1 MKKYLKMLSLLAV
14 ITGLSSCLKDEPI
27 IANKPE
33 NIVEFY
39 TTEAISSPP
48 TALYPV
54 YVKSYVVGVPA
65 KINVVV
71 SYSGTDT
78 APQDITLDVAVDP
91 TALTKYNTKAAADGN
106 QEYEQLP
113 TSAYTFPTAPVVI
126 KKGERRATITVDVV
140 IPADFDFDKSFALP
154 LTIKSTTF
162 GTISGNFGS
171 TLYAIGAKNKY
182 DGEYTVDGTMVDNT
196 SSALTGRYPINYYLI
211 TQTSTSNVLFDYVYA
226 HTYGHEIT
234 SGGGPSYYGSFS
246 PVFTFD
252 ADGNITNVVNYYGQP
267 ASNGRSAQLDPSGV
281 NKFISGT
288 PGEVGSKFQVKYF
301 MLQPGSTIR
310 SVFDE
315 TFTYVGPT
323 P

>member
-1 MKKYLKMLSLLAV
+1 MLSLLAV
-14 ITGLSSCLKDEPI
+14 IAGFSSCLKDKAI
-27 IANKPE
+27 IASDPQ
-33 NIVEFY
+33 NIIEFY
-39 TTEAISSPP
+39 TTEAISSPT

-54 YVKSYVVGVPA
+54 YVKSYVVGKPA
-65 KINVVV
+65 KIDVVV
-71 SYSGTDT
+71 SYSGTNT

-106 QEYEQLP
+106 TEYEQLP
-113 TSAYTFPTAPVVI
+113 ASAYTFPTAPVVI
-126 KKGERRATITVDVV
+126 KKGERRATVTVDVL
-140 IPADFDFDKSFALP
+140 IPADFDFNKSFALP

-171 TLYAIGAKNKY
+171 TLYAVGAKNKY
-182 DGEYTVDGTMVDNT
+182 DGEYKVEGTMVDNAN
-196 SSALTGRYPINYYLI
+196 SAITGRYPMNYYLI
-211 TQTSTSNVLFDYVYA
+211 TQTSTTNVLFDYVYA
-226 HTYGHEIT
+226 HTYGHQIT

-252 ADGNITNVVNYYGQP
+252 AAGNITKVVNYYGQP

-281 NKFISGT
+281 NKFTSGT

-301 MLQPGSTIR
+301 LLQPGSTVR
-310 SVFDE
+310 TAFDE
-315 TFTYVGPT
+315 TFTYVGST